1 MSLIVVILEGLNMAE
16 FNQYSMYSYTAGD
29 FKSATDGKILV
40 DLKKLSSFK
49 KYDEILNFI
58 STTFGE
64 FDTKKEIE
72 YPNDIKVML
81 QKHGDLIIVAAT
93 QKDKQI
99 FGTAWEPVKEE

>member
-1 MSLIVVILEGLNMAE
+1 MAE

-40 DLKKLSSFK
+40 DLKKLSSLN
-49 KYDEILNFI
+49 KYSEILNFI
-58 STTFGE
+58 NDTFGE
-64 FDTKKEIE
+64 IGTGKELE

-81 QKHGDLIIVAAT
+81 QKYGELIIVAAT

-99 FGTAWEPVKEE
+99 FGSCWEPAKEE